1 MATRKRKRAE
11 SEEKREYF
19 IVDRRILPTSI
30 QNVIKVN
37 DLIQQEKIS
46 KYEAIKRVGLSR
58 STYYKYKDY
67 IKPFFESGKKSI
79 QYTSGSG

>member
-37 DLIQQEKIS
+37 DLIQQEKYLNM
-46 KYEAIKRVGLSR
+46 KL
-58 STYYKYKDY
+58 
-67 IKPFFESGKKSI
+67 
-79 QYTSGSG
+79 